1 MRAVHRC
8 KMPMQ
13 GIRHGTRM
21 TSAFAMCAWYLSS
34 TVTLFLLTNH
44 VRPVQTLCE
53 GAYLL
58 GLSSMAI
65 SMLMVGAAACLHALG
80 S

>member
-1 MRAVHRC
+1 
-8 KMPMQ
+8 
-13 GIRHGTRM
+13 
-21 TSAFAMCAWYLSS
+21 MCAWYLSS